1 MSFISLQCMQVSF
14 SLILIE
20 LSILQ
25 DIFLLLFLFLPG
37 GLLHLKHHLSKN
49 TEHAL
54 DF

>member
-37 GLLHLKHHLSKN
+37 GLLHLKDHLSKSR
-49 TEHAL
+49 EHAL